1 MQTHYSISQAR
12 RRFAAIIQEAEQIG
26 PVYLAQRGVNV
37 AVIVSQAE
45 YERLIAQQ
53 VKEEQP
59 TPKRIDFAEAYQAFR
74 ELLEFEGIEIDPE
87 IFNVRDNSPG
97 RDVNFD

>member
-1 MQTHYSISQAR
+1 MPNIYSISQAR
-12 RRFAAIIQEAEQIG
+12 RRLAAVIREAEG
-26 PVYLAQRGVNV
+26 NEPVYLTYRGANV

-53 VKEEQP
+53 VNNEQP
-59 TPKRIDFAEAYQAFR
+59 AQKFFDFAEAYRAFR
-74 ELLEFEGIEIDPE
+74 ALPEFEGVEIDPE
-87 IFNVRDNSPG
+87 IFNVRDSSPG

>member
-26 PVYLAQRGVNV
+26 PVYLTQRGTNV

-45 YERLIAQQ
+45 YERLIAQH
-53 VKEEQP
+53 
-59 TPKRIDFAEAYQAFR
+59 
-74 ELLEFEGIEIDPE
+74 
-87 IFNVRDNSPG
+87 
-97 RDVNFD
+97 

>member
-45 YERLIAQQ
+45 YERLITQQ

-74 ELLEFEGIEIDPE
+74 ELPEFEGIEIDPE